1 MKNNS
6 GFTIME
12 LLTAIAIVGILS
24 AVAVP
29 NMIAWRNNMQF
40 NSAVRTVKIS
50 IERARMAAIRANMP
64 SRLEFTVGGD
74 SFDVIRWDMVANAFA
89 APVTVQLP
97 PGTILAGSTFIG
109 NQLRFNGN
117 GMPTTLF
124 GGTLRIENSTGSL
137 CSRVVV
143 ASLGSSR
150 IEVCP

>member
-24 AVAVP
+24 AIAIP
-29 NMIAWRNNMQF
+29 NMISWRNNMQF

-50 IERARMAAIRANMP
+50 IDRARMAAIRANMP
-64 SRLEFTVGGD
+64 ARLDFNVGGD
-74 SFDVIRWDMVANAFA
+74 SFDLVRWDVVANNFA
-89 APVTVQLP
+89 APVTIQLP
-97 PGTILAGSTFIG
+97 PGTTLTGSTFVG

-117 GMPTTLF
+117 GMPVNLF
-124 GGTLRIENSTGSL
+124 GGSLRIENSTGSL
-137 CSRVVV
+137 CNRIVV

-150 IEVCP
+150 IDVCP